1 MSSLLMNLEDVNLDS
16 KEPINEPQRQYY
28 FMAKCREW
36 VKRKEEELNRQLTF
50 SVVTFGCP
58 TV

>member
-1 MSSLLMNLEDVNLDS
+1 MNLEDVNLDS